1 MKNEENVT
9 RTSFAMRG
17 VNTGKGVITV
27 WALLGIWSVA
37 ALTSLPGLAVSPI
50 LEKLATIFP
59 KATDLDLQL
68 LTTLPSLLIIPFI
81 LFAGYISNRIGYI
94 KLLYIGLWL
103 FLLSGALY
111 FVAGTIGQL
120 VAVSALLGVGAGIII
135 PFSTSLVSMFFV
147 GKERTKQYGYVSA
160 ITNITLV
167 IATAVAGWLADVQ
180 WRLPFLVYLLPVI
193 SIVLVPAIRHA
204 EKSVGRQGGQGNTV
218 VQSGG
223 RIEYRSLVKYMLYYL
238 FITYL
243 VMVVSI
249 NLPFL
254 LGEYGDDSGVVGVVT
269 SIFFLAM
276 MLPGLFINRLVDM
289 LGRGILVWG
298 VLLIALGLIDVFY
311 NSTLAFVIIGCVA
324 TGFGYGM
331 AQPYVYDKTAALA
344 SPQRVTYALA
354 LLMSMNYVAIVIAPF
369 IVDWAQD
376 LLHVKGERFP
386 FAFNAVLGFVA
397 VLVLALMNIRNKRR
411 EKRYE

>member
-1 MKNEENVT
+1 MNSDESRT
-9 RTSFAMRG
+9 RTSSGMG
-17 VNTGKGVITV
+17 VVYTGSGYITV
-27 WALLGIWSVA
+27 WALLGIWSVS

-50 LEKLATIFP
+50 LEKLAVVFP

-111 FVAGTIGQL
+111 FLSGTIGQL
-120 VAVSALLGVGAGIII
+120 IAVSAMLGVGAGIII
-135 PFSTSLVSMFFV
+135 PLSTSLVSMFFV
-147 GKERTKQYGYVSA
+147 GSERTKQFGYVSA

-167 IATAVAGWLADVQ
+167 VATAVAGWLADIQ
-180 WRLPFLVYLLPVI
+180 WRLPFLVYLLPLF
-193 SIVLVPAIRHA
+193 SIILVPAIRRG
-204 EKSVGRQGGQGNTV
+204 EKSIAVPDSSAENG
-218 VQSGG
+218 SGW
-223 RIEYRSLVKYMLYYL
+223 IKYPTLIKCMLYYL
-238 FITYL
+238 LATYL

-254 LGEYGDDSGVVGVVT
+254 LGEYGYDSGVAGIVT

-276 MLPGLFINRLVDM
+276 MLPGLFINRLVAL
-289 LGRGILVWG
+289 LGRGILVWAMF
-298 VLLIALGLIDVFY
+298 LIAIGLLDVFY
-311 NSTLAFVIIGCVA
+311 NSSLLFVIIGCVA

-331 AQPYVYDKTAALA
+331 AQPYIYDMTSSSA

-376 LLHVKGERFP
+376 VIGVKGERFP
-386 FAFNAVLGFVA
+386 FAFNALLGFVA
-397 VLVLALMNIRNKRR
+397 LLLLLILRVYKKYK
-411 EKRYE
+411 EKEV

>member
-1 MKNEENVT
+1 MKNEVNAT
-9 RTSFAMRG
+9 KQLFMSG
-17 VNTGKGVITV
+17 VNTGKGVITI

-50 LEKLATIFP
+50 LERLATIFP
-59 KATDLDLQL
+59 KSTDLDLQL

-81 LFAGYISNRIGYI
+81 LFAGYISNKVGYI
-94 KLLYIGLWL
+94 KLLYIGLCL

-135 PFSTSLVSMFFV
+135 PFSTSLVSMFFS

-180 WRLPFLVYLLPVI
+180 WRLPFVVYLLPI
-193 SIVLVPAIRHA
+193 LSIVLVPAIKRG
-204 EKSVGRQGGQGNTV
+204 EKAVGAQGGQGETV

-223 RIEYRSLVKYMLYYL
+223 WIKYGALAKCMLYYL

-254 LGEYGDDSGVVGVVT
+254 LGKYGYDSGVVGVVT

-276 MLPGLFINRLVDM
+276 MLPGLFINRLVNVF
-289 LGRGILVWG
+289 GKNILLWAL
-298 VLLIALGLIDVFY
+298 LLIALGLIDIYY
-311 NSTLAFVIIGCVA
+311 NHSILFVMIGCVA

-331 AQPYVYDKTAALA
+331 AQPYVYDKTSMLA
-344 SPQRVTYALA
+344 SSQKTTYALA

-369 IVDWAQD
+369 VVDWVQD
-376 LLHVKGERFP
+376 ILGIKGERFP
-386 FAFNAVLGFVA
+386 FVLNAVLGFA
-397 VLVLALMNIRNKRR
+397 ALLFMLLLNVYNNRK
-411 EKRYE
+411 K

>member
-9 RTSFAMRG
+9 KTTFMAAG
-17 VNTGKGVITV
+17 VDTGKGVITI

-50 LEKLATIFP
+50 LDKLATIFP

-120 VAVSALLGVGAGIII
+120 IAVSAMLGVGAGIII
-135 PFSTSLVSMFFV
+135 PFSTSLVSMFFS
-147 GKERTKQYGYVSA
+147 GKERTRQYGYVSA

-167 IATAVAGWLADVQ
+167 VATAIAGWLADVQ
-180 WRLPFLVYLLPVI
+180 WRLPFLVYLLPVA
-193 SIVLVPAIRHA
+193 SILLVPAIKRA
-204 EKSVGRQGGQGNTV
+204 GKNLGQQGGQGDAV

-223 RIEYRSLVKYMLYYL
+223 WIRYNTLAKCMLYYL
-238 FITYL
+238 LITYL
-243 VMVVSI
+243 VMAVSI

-254 LGEYGDDSGVVGVVT
+254 LGKYGYDSGVVGVVT
-269 SIFFLAM
+269 SVFFLAM
-276 MLPGLFINRLVDM
+276 MLPGLFINRLVSAF
-289 LGRGILVWG
+289 GGNILLWAM
-298 VLLIALGLIDVFY
+298 LLIALGLIDVYY
-311 NSTLAFVIIGCVA
+311 NRSLAFVVTGCVA
-324 TGFGYGM
+324 AGFGYGM
-331 AQPYVYDKTAALA
+331 AQPYIYDKASSTA
-344 SPQRVTYALA
+344 SPQKTTYALA

-369 IVDWAQD
+369 IVDWVQHM
-376 LLHVKGERFP
+376 LGIKGERFP
-386 FAFNAVLGFVA
+386 FVLNAVIAFA
-397 VLVLALMNIRNKRR
+397 ALLFMLLLKVYDKRR
-411 EKRYE
+411 KQNYE

>member
-9 RTSFAMRG
+9 RTAFMAAG

-111 FVAGTIGQL
+111 FVSGTIGQL
-120 VAVSALLGVGAGIII
+120 IAVSAMLGVGAGIII
-135 PFSTSLVSMFFV
+135 PFSTSLVSMFFS
-147 GKERTKQYGYVSA
+147 GKARSRQYGYVSA

-167 IATAVAGWLADVQ
+167 VATAVAGWLADIQ
-180 WRLPFLVYLLPVI
+180 WRLPFLVYLLPVV
-193 SIVLVPAIRHA
+193 SILLVPAIKRG
-204 EKSVGRQGGQGNTV
+204 EKSIVQQGSDAIQGGGSV
-218 VQSGG
+218 K
-223 RIEYRSLVKYMLYYL
+223 YPLLVKCMLYYL
-238 FITYL
+238 LITYL

-254 LGEYGDDSGVVGVVT
+254 LGEYGYDSGVAGVVT
-269 SIFFLAM
+269 SIFFVAM
-276 MLPGLFINRLVDM
+276 MLPGLFINSLVDA
-289 LGRGILVWG
+289 LGRNILLWAM
-298 VLLIALGLIDVFY
+298 LLIALGLIDVYY
-311 NSTLAFVIIGCVA
+311 NRSLAFVVTGCVA

-331 AQPYVYDKTAALA
+331 AQPYIYDKVSASA
-344 SPQRVTYALA
+344 SPQKVTYALA

-369 IVDWAQD
+369 IVDWAQ
-376 LLHVKGERFP
+376 HIFGIKGERFP
-386 FAFNAVLGFVA
+386 FMLNGVIGFA
-397 VLVLALMNIRNKRR
+397 ALLFLLLLKVYDNRR
-411 EKRYE
+411 KENYE

>member
-1 MKNEENVT
+1 MKNDENVT
-9 RTSFAMRG
+9 KTTFMTAG
-17 VNTGKGVITV
+17 VNTGKGVITI

-111 FVAGTIGQL
+111 FVSDTIGQL
-120 VAVSALLGVGAGIII
+120 IAVSALLGVGAGIII
-135 PFSTSLVSMFFV
+135 PFSTSLVSMFFS

-167 IATAVAGWLADVQ
+167 VATAVAGWLADVE
-180 WRLPFLVYLLPVI
+180 WRLPFLVYLLPVV
-193 SIVLVPAIRHA
+193 SIVLVPAIKRS
-204 EKSVGRQGGQGNTV
+204 EKGVGLQGGQGDAV

-223 RIEYRSLVKYMLYYL
+223 YIKYNTLVKCMLYYL
-238 FITYL
+238 LITYL
-243 VMVVSI
+243 VMAVSI

-254 LGEYGDDSGVVGVVT
+254 LGEYGYDSAVVGAVT

-276 MLPGLFINRLVDM
+276 MLPGLFINRLVDVLGHNILLWAM
-289 LGRGILVWG
+289 LFIAIG
-298 VLLIALGLIDVFY
+298 LLDVFY
-311 NSTLAFVIIGCVA
+311 NSTLLFVIIGCVV
-324 TGFGYGM
+324 TGFGYGI
-331 AQPYVYDKTAALA
+331 AQPYIYDKVSLSA

-369 IVDWAQD
+369 IVDWVQEIFRI
-376 LLHVKGERFP
+376 KGERFP
-386 FAFNAVLGFVA
+386 FALNAIIGFA
-397 VLVLALMNIRNKRR
+397 AFLFLLLRNVFEKRR
-411 EKRYE
+411 LEKYE

>member
-1 MKNEENVT
+1 MKSDEVMAKT
-9 RTSFAMRG
+9 PTKSA
-17 VNTGKGVITV
+17 VINTGKGVITI

-50 LEKLATIFP
+50 LEELARIFP

-81 LFAGYISNRIGYI
+81 LFAGYISGRVGYI
-94 KLLYIGLWL
+94 RLLYIGLWL

-111 FVAGTIGQL
+111 FVSGTIGQL
-120 VAVSALLGVGAGIII
+120 IAVSALLGVGAGIII
-135 PFSTSLVSMFFV
+135 PFSTSLVSLFFS

-167 IATAVAGWLADVQ
+167 VATAVAGWLADVQ
-180 WRLPFLVYLLPVI
+180 WRLPFIVYLLPVV
-193 SIVLVPAIRHA
+193 SIALVPAIKRA
-204 EKSVGRQGGQGNTV
+204 QKMVGRQDEQGTAENGGGEW
-218 VQSGG
+218 
-223 RIEYRSLVKYMLYYL
+223 IKYGTLAKCMIYYL
-238 FITYL
+238 LITYL

-254 LGEYGDDSGVVGVVT
+254 LGKYGYDSGVAGIVT

-289 LGRGILVWG
+289 FGRNILLWAI
-298 VLLIALGLIDVFY
+298 LLIALGLIDVYF
-311 NSTLAFVIIGCVA
+311 NRSLFFIIIGCVA

-331 AQPYVYDKTAALA
+331 AQPYVYDKTSSSA
-344 SPQRVTYALA
+344 SPQKVTYALA

-376 LLHVKGERFP
+376 IMNIKGERFP
-386 FAFNAVLGFVA
+386 FVLNAVVGFVA
-397 VLVLALMNIRNKRR
+397 LLLMLLLKVYGNHK
-411 EKRYE
+411 K

>member
-1 MKNEENVT
+1 MNSDESRT
-9 RTSFAMRG
+9 RTSSGMG
-17 VNTGKGVITV
+17 VVYTGSGYITV
-27 WALLGIWSVA
+27 WALLGIWSVS

-50 LEKLATIFP
+50 LEKLAVVFP

-94 KLLYIGLWL
+94 KLLYIGLLL

-111 FVAGTIGQL
+111 FLSSTIGQL
-120 VAVSALLGVGAGIII
+120 IAVSAMLGVGAGIII
-135 PFSTSLVSMFFV
+135 PLSTSLVSMFFV
-147 GKERTKQYGYVSA
+147 GSERTKQFGYVSA

-167 IATAVAGWLADVQ
+167 VATAVVGWLADIQ
-180 WRLPFLVYLLPVI
+180 WRLPFLVYLLPLF
-193 SIVLVPAIRHA
+193 SIILVPAIRRG
-204 EKSVGRQGGQGNTV
+204 EKSIAVPDSSAENG
-218 VQSGG
+218 SGW
-223 RIEYRSLVKYMLYYL
+223 IKYPTLIKCMLYYL
-238 FITYL
+238 LATYL

-254 LGEYGDDSGVVGVVT
+254 LGEYGYDSGVAGIVT

-276 MLPGLFINRLVDM
+276 MLPGLFINRLVAF
-289 LGRGILVWG
+289 LGRGILVWAMF
-298 VLLIALGLIDVFY
+298 LIAIGLLDVFY
-311 NSTLAFVIIGCVA
+311 NSSLLFVIIGCVA
-324 TGFGYGM
+324 AGFGYGM
-331 AQPYVYDKTAALA
+331 AQPYIYDKTSSSA

-376 LLHVKGERFP
+376 VIGVKGERFP
-386 FAFNAVLGFVA
+386 FAFNALLGFVA
-397 VLVLALMNIRNKRR
+397 LLLLLILRVYKKYK
-411 EKRYE
+411 EKEV

>member
-1 MKNEENVT
+1 MKKDESAT
-9 RTSFAMRG
+9 KRTFAMSG
-17 VNTGKGVITV
+17 VNTGKGIITI

-111 FVAGTIGQL
+111 FVVGTIGQL

-135 PFSTSLVSMFFV
+135 PFSTSLVSMFFS
-147 GKERTKQYGYVSA
+147 GEERTKQYGYVSA

-167 IATAVAGWLADVQ
+167 VATAVAGWLADVQ
-180 WRLPFLVYLLPVI
+180 WRLPFLVYLLPVV
-193 SIVLVPAIRHA
+193 SIVLVPAIKRV
-204 EKSVGRQGGQGNTV
+204 EKRAGLQGGQGDAV

-223 RIEYRSLVKYMLYYL
+223 HIDYGNLVKYMLYYL

-254 LGEYGDDSGVVGVVT
+254 LGEYGYDSAVAGIVT

-276 MLPGLFINRLVDM
+276 MLPGFFINRLVNIF
-289 LGRGILVWG
+289 GRSILMWA
-298 VLLIALGLIDVFY
+298 VLLIALGLLDIFY
-311 NSTLAFVIIGCVA
+311 NSSLLFVIIGCVA

-331 AQPYVYDKTAALA
+331 AQPYVYDRTSTLA

-369 IVDWAQD
+369 VVDWIQD
-376 LLHVKGERFP
+376 AVNVKGERFP
-386 FAFNAVLGFVA
+386 FALNALLGFVA
-397 VLVLALMNIRNKRR
+397 LLFLSLMNVRKKRGE
-411 EKRYE
+411 EKYE

>member
-1 MKNEENVT
+1 MNSDESRT
-9 RTSFAMRG
+9 RTSYGMG
-17 VNTGKGVITV
+17 VVYTGSGYITV
-27 WALLGIWSVA
+27 WALLGIWSVS

-50 LEKLATIFP
+50 LEKLAVVFP

-111 FVAGTIGQL
+111 FLSGTIGQL
-120 VAVSALLGVGAGIII
+120 IAVSAMLGVGAGIII
-135 PFSTSLVSMFFV
+135 PLSTSLVSMFFV
-147 GKERTKQYGYVSA
+147 GSERTKQFGYVSA

-167 IATAVAGWLADVQ
+167 VATAVAGWLADIQ
-180 WRLPFLVYLLPVI
+180 WRLPFLVYLLPLF
-193 SIVLVPAIRHA
+193 SIILVPAIRRG
-204 EKSVGRQGGQGNTV
+204 EKSIAVPDSSAENG
-218 VQSGG
+218 SGW
-223 RIEYRSLVKYMLYYL
+223 IKYPTLIKCMLYYL
-238 FITYL
+238 FATYL

-254 LGEYGDDSGVVGVVT
+254 LGEYGYDSGVAGIVT

-276 MLPGLFINRLVDM
+276 MLPGLFINRLVAL
-289 LGRGILVWG
+289 LGRSILIG
-298 VLLIALGLIDVFY
+298 AMFLIALGLLDVFY
-311 NSTLAFVIIGCVA
+311 NSSLLFVVIGCVA

-331 AQPYVYDKTAALA
+331 AQPYIYDMTSSSA

-376 LLHVKGERFP
+376 VIGVKGERFP
-386 FAFNAVLGFVA
+386 FAFNALLGFVA
-397 VLVLALMNIRNKRR
+397 LLLLLILRVYKKYK
-411 EKRYE
+411 EKEV

>member
-1 MKNEENVT
+1 MNSDESRT
-9 RTSFAMRG
+9 RTSSGMG
-17 VNTGKGVITV
+17 VVYTGSGYITV
-27 WALLGIWSVA
+27 WALLGIWSVS

-50 LEKLATIFP
+50 LEKLAAVFP

-94 KLLYIGLWL
+94 KLLYIGLLL

-111 FVAGTIGQL
+111 FLSGTIGQL
-120 VAVSALLGVGAGIII
+120 IAVSAMLGVGAGIII
-135 PFSTSLVSMFFV
+135 PLSTSLVSMFFV
-147 GKERTKQYGYVSA
+147 GSERTKQFGYVSA

-167 IATAVAGWLADVQ
+167 VATAVVGWLADIQ
-180 WRLPFLVYLLPVI
+180 WRLPFLVYLLPLF
-193 SIVLVPAIRHA
+193 SIILVPAIRRG
-204 EKSVGRQGGQGNTV
+204 EKSIAVPDSSAENG
-218 VQSGG
+218 SGW
-223 RIEYRSLVKYMLYYL
+223 IKYPTLIKCMLYYL
-238 FITYL
+238 LATYL

-254 LGEYGDDSGVVGVVT
+254 LGEYGYDSGVAGIVT

-276 MLPGLFINRLVDM
+276 MLPGLFINRLVAL
-289 LGRGILVWG
+289 LGRSILIWAMF
-298 VLLIALGLIDVFY
+298 LIALGLLDVFY
-311 NSTLAFVIIGCVA
+311 NSSLLFVVIGCVA

-331 AQPYVYDKTAALA
+331 AQPYIYDKTSSSA

-369 IVDWAQD
+369 IVDWVQD
-376 LLHVKGERFP
+376 MIGIKGERFP
-386 FAFNAVLGFVA
+386 FAFNALLG
-397 VLVLALMNIRNKRR
+397 LAALLFLLILKVYRNIRK
-411 EKRYE
+411 K